1 MQMLHDL
8 VKGLAEF
15 EITGPPD
22 VMVRT
27 VTGDSRKVQPQD
39 LFVAVRGTVIDGHDM
54 IANAVENGATVVVG
68 EHHVGELDFDHG
80 EPGITLTYLRVP
92 DTRSVHAALL
102 RAAQP
107 EIVEALTS
115 IDFYGVTGTNG
126 KTTVATLLEQML
138 NASGVTT
145 GFIGTTGIRYGTEE
159 IEATHTTPDVER
171 LYELIVMM
179 HRAGIKA
186 IAMEVSS
193 HALDQNRIDGIPFA
207 GAIFTNL
214 TRDHLDYHHTMEAY
228 AAAKQKLFLG
238 LTEQSVAVFNADDS
252 WAPFMRRGCMAS
264 TTVDVGTGAGNEVE
278 ICNINATADGAI
290 FTLRA
295 HAPGETPYEFE
306 IRTPLIGQF
315 NVMNAALCVVLLWAR
330 GLAVPELQRIM
341 QNIHGPRGRMERMS
355 CQHNITAVIDYAHTP
370 DALEKALTALRSVMH
385 HPGAHLHVV
394 FGCGG
399 DRDAGKRPEMG
410 RIAAALADR
419 VYITSD
425 NPRTEDPQSIIN
437 DIISGVPEQIRESD
451 AIHVIEDRRHA
462 IIGALMKAHP
472 HDVVLIAGKGHEE
485 YQVIGM
491 EKVPFSD
498 RGVVAEWMT
507 F

>member
-8 VKGLAEF
+8 VRGLAEF

-22 VMVRT
+22 VMVRS
-27 VTGDSRKVQPQD
+27 VTGDSRNIQPQD
-39 LFVAVRGTVIDGHDM
+39 LFVAVRGTVIDGHAM
-54 IANAVENGATVVVG
+54 IARAVENGATVVVG
-68 EHHVGELDFDHG
+68 ERHVGDIDFGLG
-80 EPGITLTYLRVP
+80 EPGITLTYIRVP

-107 EIVEALTS
+107 EIVEALRT

-126 KTTVATLLEQML
+126 KTTVATILEQML
-138 NASGVTT
+138 NASGTVT
-145 GFIGTTGIRYGTEE
+145 GFIGTTGIRYLDVE

-179 HRAGIKA
+179 HRAGVKA

-193 HALDQNRIDGIPFA
+193 HALDQNRIDGISFT
-207 GAIFTNL
+207 GAVFTNL

-238 LTEQSVAVFNADDS
+238 LPESAIAVVNADDS
-252 WAPFMRRGCMAS
+252 WAPFMRRGCNAS
-264 TTVDVGTGAGNEVE
+264 ATIDVGTGADNEVE
-278 ICNINATADGAI
+278 ICNINATEHGAT

-306 IRTPLIGQF
+306 IHTPLIGQF
-315 NVMNAALCVVLLWAR
+315 NVMNAALCVTLLWAR
-330 GLAVPELQRIM
+330 GLAVPALQKIM
-341 QNIHGPRGRMERMS
+341 QNVHGPRGRMER
-355 CQHNITAVIDYAHTP
+355 ILVPRDRTAVIDYAHTP
-370 DALEKALTALRSVMH
+370 DALEKALAALRAVMH
-385 HPGAHLHVV
+385 QPGAHLHVV

-410 RIAAALADR
+410 RIASEYADI
-419 VYITSD
+419 VYVTSD
-425 NPRTEDPQSIIN
+425 NPRTEDPRAIID
-437 DIISGVPEQIRESD
+437 DILSGIPEQIRTSD
-451 AIHVIEDRRHA
+451 AVHVIEDRRHA
-462 IIGALMKAHP
+462 IIAALMKAHP
-472 HDVVLIAGKGHEE
+472 HDVVLIAGKGHEV
-485 YQVIGM
+485 YQVVGL

-498 RGVVAEWMT
+498 RSVVLE
-507 F
+507 FSN